1 MKTRISCTLL
11 FFFRSKYKCKQLDV
25 LNQWFKPFVIS
36 FLFAGWFVCLFYGAF
51 VCVCVFVSI
60 CLKLQ
65 CARYKTKRTYV
76 FFCLFHRKKMF
87 CSFSSINVQFFII
100 LNLFSVSVVDVADLM
115 LLLFG
120 IITLLGHSSLFFV
133 SFFVSFNI

>member
-11 FFFRSKYKCKQLDV
+11 FLSDQNINV
-25 LNQWFKPFVIS
+25 NNWIS
-36 FLFAGWFVCLFYGAF
+36 ESVVQAVCYLFSVCWLVCLFCGAF
-51 VCVCVFVSI
+51 VCVCVL
-60 CLKLQ
+60 CLSVWNYNVLDIKQ
-65 CARYKTKRTYV
+65 NVCMF
-76 FFCLFHRKKMF
+76 FFCFIEKKCF
-87 CSFSSINVQFFII
+87 ALLSSINVQFFII

>member
-11 FFFRSKYKCKQLDV
+11 FFSDQNINVNNWIFWISGSSRLLSLFCLLVGLFV
-25 LNQWFKPFVIS
+25 LWS
-36 FLFAGWFVCLFYGAF
+36 FCLRM
-51 VCVCVFVSI
+51 CFVSI

-76 FFCLFHRKKMF
+76 FFLFHRKKMF
-87 CSFSSINVQFFII
+87 CSFFSINVQFFII